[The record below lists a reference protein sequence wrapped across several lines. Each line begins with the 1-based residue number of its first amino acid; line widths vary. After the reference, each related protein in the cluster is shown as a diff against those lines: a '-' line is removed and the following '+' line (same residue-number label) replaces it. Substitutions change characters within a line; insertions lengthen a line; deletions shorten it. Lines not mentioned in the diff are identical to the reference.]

1 VATGSLDPVQSVG
14 DALVDDEL
22 TIDELAARVGM
33 TVRNIRAHQSRWLLP
48 PPRIVGRT
56 GRYGPAHVERL
67 DRVRALQDEGLNLA
81 AIARLLDD
89 DPLTAVATRP
99 FLDVAPEYRT
109 VDDLR
114 GAFGL
119 TEDEPVVERAIAMG
133 LIAVDEAAEDDPRVR
148 VEVPRLVTV
157 AEQLTAQG
165 VPLEAMLDVVGV
177 LQESSRAV
185 AAAFMALADRHLV
198 AGVLEAT
205 GGELGE
211 LQEAVERLQV
221 QASAALEATF
231 NRAMADE
238 IRAYLAPPAD

>member
-1 VATGSLDPVQSVG
+1 
-14 DALVDDEL
+14 
-22 TIDELAARVGM
+22 M
-33 TVRNIRAHQSRWLLP
+33 
-48 PPRIVGRT
+48 
-56 GRYGPAHVERL
+56 
-67 DRVRALQDEGLNLA
+67 
-81 AIARLLDD
+81 LDD

-205 GGELGE
+205 GSELGE

>member
-1 VATGSLDPVQSVG
+1 MPGHGKARRVTAPGPPCAPSRIPPPPLPWLRDPVV
-14 DALVDDEL
+14 LC
-22 TIDELAARVGM
+22 
-33 TVRNIRAHQSRWLLP
+33 
-48 PPRIVGRT
+48 RT
-56 GRYGPAHVERL
+56 ASAVERL

-148 VEVPRLVTV
+148 VEVRFAPMVRAASTNSNSLMPSTAPRPT
-157 AEQLTAQG
+157 
-165 VPLEAMLDVVGV
+165 
-177 LQESSRAV
+177 
-185 AAAFMALADRHLV
+185 LAKI
-198 AGVLEAT
+198 GK
-205 GGELGE
+205 
-211 LQEAVERLQV
+211 
-221 QASAALEATF
+221 
-231 NRAMADE
+231 
-238 IRAYLAPPAD
+238 

>member
-1 VATGSLDPVQSVG
+1 MATGSLDPVQSVG

-33 TVRNIRAHQSRWLLP
+33 TVRNIRAHQSRGLLP

-56 GRYGPAHVERL
+56 GLYGPAHVERL